1 MLLIGWTTVG
11 KCEDAGRLARGLVE
25 ARLVACVQIDGP
37 ITSHYIWE
45 NRAETAEEFRLMIKF
60 IPARAVAVETWLRA
74 QHPYDTP
81 EWVVVRAEHVA
92 EKYLSWAR
100 SNCSD
105 APLNSSKSLF

>member
-11 KCEDAGRLARGLVE
+11 KREDAGRLARGLVE
-25 ARLVACVQIDGP
+25 ARLVACAQIDGP
-37 ITSHYIWE
+37 ITSHYIWK

-74 QHPYDTP
+74 QHPYDTA

-100 SNCSD
+100 ANCSD
-105 APLNSSKSLF
+105 APL